1 MLYFPPS
8 LTQGDT
14 LQHMQSGATMIVF
27 LTRGPLVLVAASSG
41 LGEPIHALQVQGGG
55 GKGGGAYQGGQGRSC
70 GCRKGEQRPQGQLK
84 LFYPKGSL
92 NARRIDPPSS
102 LPPCAEAVGA
112 HVPPNP
118 ACSHDG
124 WVGA

>member
-41 LGEPIHALQVQGGG
+41 LGEPIHALQVQRGKRGGG
-55 GKGGGAYQGGQGRSC
+55 GQG
-70 GCRKGEQRPQGQLK
+70 
-84 LFYPKGSL
+84 
-92 NARRIDPPSS
+92 
-102 LPPCAEAVGA
+102 
-112 HVPPNP
+112 
-118 ACSHDG
+118 
-124 WVGA
+124 

>member
-55 GKGGGAYQGGQGRSC
+55 GKGGGAYQGGQGRGC
-70 GCRKGEQRPQGQLK
+70 GCRKGEQRPQGQL
-84 LFYPKGSL
+84 LLTYVYESYLPGRCTTALPGS
-92 NARRIDPPSS
+92 A
-102 LPPCAEAVGA
+102 G
-112 HVPPNP
+112 
-118 ACSHDG
+118 
-124 WVGA
+124 